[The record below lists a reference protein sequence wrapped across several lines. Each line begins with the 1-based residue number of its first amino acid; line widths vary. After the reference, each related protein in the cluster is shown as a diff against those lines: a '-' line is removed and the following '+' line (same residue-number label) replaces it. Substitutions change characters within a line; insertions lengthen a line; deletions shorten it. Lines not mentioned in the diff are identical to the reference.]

1 MMSHSKKD
9 RSHLY
14 IQSGFMSVE
23 IKKQLQRL
31 EAQNKDVFL
40 QSQFNIE
47 LGLKAPTL
55 IKL

>member
-1 MMSHSKKD
+1 MSHSKKD

-14 IQSGFMSVE
+14 IQSRFMSVE

-47 LGLKAPTL
+47 LGLKAPTY
-55 IKL
+55 